1 MESKQRDG
9 TLKILHL
16 LLTFCIV
23 FSIACNASGTSFE
36 DTKYPLEIV
45 DAYGTTVTIEN
56 EPQRIISVMPSNT
69 ELLFAIGAGDNVV
82 GGTIHDTYP
91 PEAKELEKVGG
102 YASLD
107 LEKII
112 DLDPDLVIAGY
123 GNGEENVGMMR
134 DEFGMNVVVVNPQ
147 DIKDIMDN
155 IELLGLITNNNEN
168 AAAVVSEMQIAI
180 DTITETTEVIP
191 EDARPRVLYI
201 VWDDPM
207 YAAGTS
213 TFPSDLIEMA
223 GGKNVLESE
232 GWPMV
237 DLEDIMMK
245 DPQVIICSS
254 MGAED
259 LSVSEELANKVRKNE
274 LLTYTSALKDERVI
288 PISDPNLIEIPG
300 PRIVLGLEEL
310 HLILKPIAESEM
322 QEMELLSV
330 DAEGNNETVEDI
342 ESNKDTPKS
351 SGFGILLSSVVI
363 AALYLVS
370 SRIRK

>member
-1 MESKQRDG
+1 M
-9 TLKILHL
+9 KILHL

-23 FSIACNASGTSFE
+23 FSISCSTSGASSGE
-36 DTKYPLEIV
+36 TKYPLEIV
-45 DAYGTTVTIEN
+45 DAYGTSITIEN
-56 EPQRIISVMPSNT
+56 EPHRIISVMPSNT
-69 ELLFAIGAGDNVV
+69 ELLFAIGAGKSVI

-91 PEAKELEKVGG
+91 PEAKELNKVGG

-112 DLDPDLVIAGY
+112 GLDPDLVIAGY
-123 GNGEENVGMMR
+123 GNGEENINMMR
-134 DEFGMNVVVVNPQ
+134 DEFGMNVVVLNPQ
-147 DIKDIMDN
+147 DIEDIMDN
-155 IELLGLITNNNEN
+155 IELLGLITNNKEN
-168 AAAVVSEMQIAI
+168 ATTVVSEMQYAI
-180 DTITETTEVIP
+180 DAITEATETIP
-191 EDARPRVLYI
+191 QNARPRVLYI

-223 GGKNVLESE
+223 GGKNILESE

-237 DLEDIMMK
+237 DLEDVMMK

-259 LSVSEELANKVRKNE
+259 QSVSEELAEKIRNNE
-274 LLTYTSALKDERVI
+274 LLTYTSALKDERVF
-288 PISDPNLIEIPG
+288 PISDPKLIEIPG

-322 QEMELLSV
+322 QEIELLSA
-330 DAEGNNETVEDI
+330 DTDGNNETVEDI
-342 ESNKDTPKS
+342 ESNEDAPKS
-351 SGFGILLSSVVI
+351 SGFGILLSSIAI

-370 SRIRK
+370 KRIRK